1 MRGRRLHEAL
11 HGPQLAAE
19 ARQEP
24 HGRGTAAVPP
34 LQGPGQRSQAQLVP
48 LLHRLIPIVHLDDLA
63 SSEAA
68 AATDDGNLAAKL
80 DDLEREAAGA
90 ADADQL
96 GALLVGVVGDDARRG
111 AAVGRHVRLGGGGDG
126 DDGGPFEP
134 DRATATSAPTSAG
147 EEELGWR
154 QR

>member
-24 HGRGTAAVPP
+24 HGRGTAAIPP
-34 LQGPGQRSQAQLVP
+34 LQGPGQRRQAQLVP

-68 AATDDGNLAAKL
+68 AATDDGNLAKL

-111 AAVGRHVRLGGGGDG
+111 AAVGRDVRLGGGGDG
-126 DDGGPFEP
+126 GTFEP
-134 DRATATSAPTSAG
+134 NRATATSAPTSAG